1 MTVPSPLQL
10 KGSEALGI
18 FKKDKKSP
26 SAPSGAETAVM
37 TSSLSAHPFWQLS
50 GYVPMSGANGKI
62 YKSLREAVPIIDA
75 AICKIVRLM
84 GGFEFKTGN
93 DALDKEI
100 NSFFSRI
107 NVGGNQTGIQA
118 FIDSYV
124 EQLLTYGTAIGEML
138 YNGNGFYALYNG
150 ELDVLDVK
158 RKKDS
163 IEAEFFN
170 TSSGTP
176 VAVGEPEKLLFSV
189 LNPEPGNLLGTS
201 LLKGLP
207 FVSDILLKIYNTIGT
222 NWERVGNLRYA
233 VTYKPQN
240 DGTDRAFAKERA
252 EQMAHAWKDAMSSKE
267 AVKDFVAV
275 GDVKISVIGADNQIL
290 DSEVPA
296 RQMLEQIIAKTG
308 LMPYMFGLSWSTTE
322 RMSQQQADILTTEL
336 EAYRRIVTPVIEK
349 IGRVYLAL
357 SGRTEP
363 LEIEWSDIT
372 LQDETQLAQA
382 KLYNAE
388 AEKLIREA
396 DANEQ

>member
-1 MTVPSPLQL
+1 
-10 KGSEALGI
+10 
-18 FKKDKKSP
+18 
-26 SAPSGAETAVM
+26 M
-37 TSSLSAHPFWQLS
+37 TSSISSHPFS
-50 GYVPMSGANGKI
+50 GLRGYTPMAGTNGKV
-62 YKSLREAVPIIDA
+62 YASLREAVPIIDA
-75 AICKIVRLM
+75 AILKIVRLM
-84 GGFEFKTGN
+84 GGFSFVTG
-93 DALDKEI
+93 DEALDAQM
-100 NSFFSRI
+100 NDYFGRI

-118 FIDSYV
+118 FVDNYV

-138 YNGNGFYALYNG
+138 YDSNGFYALYNG

-158 RKKDS
+158 RKSGS
-163 IEAEFFN
+163 IEPEFFN
-170 TSSGTP
+170 TSSGKP
-176 VAVGEPEKLLFSV
+176 VAVQHPEKLLFSV

-233 VTYKPQN
+233 VTYKPQS
-240 DGTDRAFAKERA
+240 DGTDKAFAKERA
-252 EQMAHAWKDAMSSKE
+252 NQMATAWKDAMGSKE
-267 AVKDFVAV
+267 SVKDFVAV

-357 SGRTEP
+357 CGNMSEF
-363 LEIEWSDIT
+363 EVVWDDIT

-382 KLYNAE
+382 RLYNAE
-388 AEKLIREA
+388 ADKLLTEV
-396 DANEQ
+396 NGTEQ